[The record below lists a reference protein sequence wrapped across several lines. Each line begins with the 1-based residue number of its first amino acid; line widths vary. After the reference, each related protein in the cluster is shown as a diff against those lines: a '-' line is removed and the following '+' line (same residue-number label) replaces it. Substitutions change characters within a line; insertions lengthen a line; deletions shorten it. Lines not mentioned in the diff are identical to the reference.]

1 MKDIT
6 IYTTSW
12 CSHCRRAKTA
22 FERHGVPY
30 QEIDIEDKPELA
42 AQVVEWNGGNRTVP
56 TFQVGDHV
64 VTYKER
70 ARLRDLVGVHFP

>member
-1 MKDIT
+1 MEVVT

-12 CSHCRRAKTA
+12 CSHCRRAKAA

-30 QEIDIEDKPELA
+30 QEIDIEDKPDLA
-42 AQVVEWNGGNRTVP
+42 AKVVEWNGGDRTVP
-56 TFQVGDHV
+56 TFQVGDQV

-70 ARLRDLVGVHFP
+70 ARLRDMVGVHFS